1 MKFIEDLEDKTL
13 LRTKVLESDKYVTID
28 QENNKIDPSQY
39 EEFRITLKPLHD
51 YNKLLNLT
59 DIKIEDD
66 VKSGQDGSQEE
77 NSWWLH
83 EFNPI
88 YNKKTWHM
96 HILYRI

>member
-1 MKFIEDLEDKTL
+1 L

-28 QENNKIDPSQY
+28 QNDNEIDPAGC
-39 EEFRITLKPLHD
+39 EDFRITLKPLHD

-77 NSWWLH
+77 NS
-83 EFNPI
+83 
-88 YNKKTWHM
+88 
-96 HILYRI
+96 